1 MHTRD
6 GHRPAT
12 QRCEEQRGITR
23 GLTGERV
30 GGAAGRVAGVEL
42 GSCACVWWSSVA
54 PVLVAGVQQRS
65 CSYEALHGGAGSW
78 AGVAGDGKDGRGRTG
93 INGRRRPSPG

>member
-12 QRCEEQRGITR
+12 QRCEDQRGMTR

-42 GSCACVWWSSVA
+42 GNCACVWWSSVA
-54 PVLVAGVQQRS
+54 PVLVAGAPYSARS
-65 CSYEALHGGAGSW
+65 SDLARTKPSMASPVPGPEWPGTAKTGGG
-78 AGVAGDGKDGRGRTG
+78 GRE
-93 INGRRRPSPG
+93 